1 MRQSGIKPK
10 SLANRYIEHV
20 KRRNMMK
27 EISMVSPRDK
37 IHKNRNLQNGFL
49 FNQSTISVQEE
60 SAIIENEKRHK

>member
-1 MRQSGIKPK
+1 
-10 SLANRYIEHV
+10 
-20 KRRNMMK
+20 MK

-37 IHKNRNLQNGFL
+37 IHKNRNLQNGSP